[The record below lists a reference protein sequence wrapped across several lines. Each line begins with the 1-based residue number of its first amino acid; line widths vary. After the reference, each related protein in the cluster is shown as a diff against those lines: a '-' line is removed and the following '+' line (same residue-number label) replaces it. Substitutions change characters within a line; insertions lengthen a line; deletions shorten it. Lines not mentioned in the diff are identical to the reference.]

1 MTILLSPENINNR
14 LKNTQFIGGPADRA
28 FFDDLINRIGSMAE
42 RHQRDVKRF
51 MPDANEAGAW
61 PKAFEIYQALKALDD
76 APPDPAAIAP
86 GIARAARDAAWNRY
100 INDREILI
108 DLIRRDVITR
118 QTCIY
123 LGLVGDDLGPPTS
136 DDPDAVR
143 MNGGMRLDWRQVAD
157 RINLALGEWHSMT
170 AADKAAIPQILAA
183 RRIEAANRELAKR
196 MDALEIRDQS
206 TAENAA

>member
-1 MTILLSPENINNR
+1 MLY
-14 LKNTQFIGGPADRA
+14 
-28 FFDDLINRIGSMAE
+28 
-42 RHQRDVKRF
+42 
-51 MPDANEAGAW
+51 ANEAGAW

-86 GIARAARDAAWNRY
+86 GIARAARDAEWNRY
-100 INDREILI
+100 INDRELLV
-108 DLIRRDVITR
+108 DLIRRDVINR

-123 LGLVGDDLGPPTS
+123 LGLVGDDLGPLTS